1 MRKIC
6 IKTVIAI
13 QLIILLS
20 LVSFTATAEQPPEPP
35 LIVKGDVEINDEPA
49 PEGTQITAKLDG
61 ELIAKSTIEKEGEY
75 ELHFLKMDD
84 YTGITFNVAGIEYN
98 PDSDTITNLNDADP
112 TKAVYVNLSVEQ
124 PPVTVKGNVEINGNP
139 APAGT
144 NILAKLNNSLIGNST
159 VKTQGDYE
167 IQLLNK
173 DNYEGII
180 FNVSDITT
188 QLNTKS
194 LEKLNNASPGST
206 ININLSVI
214 SGEPS
219 AERNL
224 PEEVIID
231 EEFNATVNVTGV
243 RNSSI
248 TETVPDDFKYVG
260 STIPESNVIL
270 NGNKITFK
278 LEKSTRF
285 KYTLKAPMTVEP
297 YTKDNCK
304 FNGTLN
310 DGDTKQCQICGDTEL
325 DVVHPDGIVLYP
337 GARNM
342 VSVPYA
348 LNNSSVDHVFSDVNY
363 TAVSYWNASAE
374 MWEPASELEPLRA
387 YQVVVSDDCEGVQ
400 VISESRLKPSDK
412 LAPPASMAVEAGNTY
427 AVGYTGTQDR
437 RTIADTLNPSIKN
450 KYETVTG
457 PYINGTPL
465 YDTVNYDYK
474 MSKCYGYWVTIKEDG
489 TLHGFGYSTN

>member
-1 MRKIC
+1 MKKIC
-6 IKTVIAI
+6 IKTAIAI

-20 LVSFTATAEQPPEPP
+20 LVSFTVAAEQPPEPP
-35 LIVKGDVEINDEPA
+35 LVVKGDVEINDEPA

-61 ELIAKSTIEKEGEY
+61 ELIAKSTVEKAGKY
-75 ELHFLKMDD
+75 ELHLLKKDD
-84 YTGITFNVAGIEYN
+84 YTGIKFNVAGIEYN
-98 PDSDTITNLNDADP
+98 PDSDTITNLNDTDP

-139 APAGT
+139 APVGT
-144 NILAKLNNSLIGNST
+144 KILANLNDSLIGNST
-159 VKTQGDYE
+159 VKTPGDYE
-167 IQLLNK
+167 LQLLNK

-180 FNVSDITT
+180 FNVSGTTT

-194 LEKLNNASPGST
+194 FENLNNASPGST

-224 PEEVIID
+224 PDEVVID

-243 RNSSI
+243 RNTSV
-248 TETVPDDFKYVG
+248 TETVPDGFKYVG
-260 STIPESNVIL
+260 STISEANVVQ
-270 NGNKITFK
+270 NENKITFE
-278 LEKSTRF
+278 LEKPTSF
-285 KYTLKAPMTVEP
+285 KYTLKAPMTIEP

-304 FNGTLN
+304 FNGILN
-310 DGDTKQCQICGDTEL
+310 DGETKQYQVCGDAEL
-325 DVVHPDGIVLYP
+325 DMIHPDGIVLYP

-348 LNNSSVDHVFSDVNY
+348 LNNSSVDHVFSDVDY
-363 TAVSYWNASAE
+363 TAVSYWNASAG

-412 LAPPASMAVEAGNTY
+412 LVPPASMTVEAGNTY
-427 AVGYTGTQDR
+427 ALGYTGTQDK
-437 RTIADTLNPSIKN
+437 RTIAETLNPSIEG

-474 MSKCYGYWVTIKEDG
+474 MSKCYGFWVNIKENG